1 MMPDPAPSTF
11 ETDDRFPSGP
21 WKGYFMQR
29 SVGASKC
36 EMELHLSFIGGRVMG
51 TGRDG
56 IGPFSIVGRYEVET
70 GKVWWTKKYPGHD
83 VFYQGFA
90 EGKGIWGTWQ
100 IPPSDRDGF
109 RVWPKGIAD
118 AMEQASREADRP
130 MRISFDDELV
140 ESDTLSG
147 ALEKETVFAP

>member
-1 MMPDPAPSTF
+1 MPDPSTTTL

-21 WKGYFMQR
+21 WKGYFVQR
-29 SVGASKC
+29 SVGESKR
-36 EMELHLSFIGGRVMG
+36 EMEMHLSFIGGRVMG

-56 IGPFSIVGRYEVET
+56 IGPFSIVGRYDVEA
-70 GKVWWTKKYPGHD
+70 GKVWWTKKYARHD

-90 EGKGIWGTWQ
+90 EGNGIWGTWQ
-100 IPPSDRDGF
+100 IHPIDRDGF

-118 AMEQASREADRP
+118 AMEQAANASEQST
-130 MRISFDDELV
+130 RISFDDGLT

-147 ALEKETVFAP
+147 VSEKETVFSP